1 MIDDTARSRAPWR
14 IAAGLALATAGGVG
28 ALALGNWLARL
39 GVGEPTSPLSGES
52 GLYAWTRGA
61 VRYTVKGRG
70 EPLVLLHGIYP
81 GASSFE
87 YRRVFDRL
95 AERYRVFALDLL
107 GFGQSERPAIDYT
120 PALYVELIEDFLQQ
134 VVGANDQPALVLA
147 SGLSAGYAILAAANR
162 PRQFSRL
169 ILIEP
174 GPLTDETRP
183 EVDVAQVARR
193 ALLRAP
199 LLGESLYN
207 LSVSRLGLR
216 WRLGSSAYSST
227 AAVSDDI
234 LDHYHTTAHQPGARF
249 ASADALSGALL
260 TPISD
265 AFASLTIPVLLI
277 WGRNDHSAPTS
288 LSRDYIERRPETEL
302 RLFPT
307 GSMPQEE
314 APDAFLREALL
325 WLRDKAQV

>member
-1 MIDDTARSRAPWR
+1 MIGDSARNSAPWR
-14 IAAGLALATAGGVG
+14 IAAGVALATAGGAG
-28 ALALGNWLARL
+28 ALALANWLAGL
-39 GVGEPTSPLSGES
+39 GVGEPTTPLNGEGS
-52 GLYAWTRGA
+52 LYAWTRGA

-70 EPLVLLHGIYP
+70 EPVVLLHGIYP

-87 YRRVFDRL
+87 YRRVFDHL

-134 VVGANDQPALVLA
+134 VVGATDQPALVIA

-169 ILIEP
+169 TLIEP

-183 EVDVAQVARR
+183 EVDVAQAARR
-193 ALLRAP
+193 ALLRSP

-216 WRLGSSAYSST
+216 MRLGSSVYSSA

-249 ASADALSGALL
+249 APADARSGALL
-260 TPISD
+260 TPIND
-265 AFASLTIPVLLI
+265 AFASLTVPTLLI
-277 WGRNDHSAPTS
+277 WGRNDRTAPAS
-288 LSRDYIERRPETEL
+288 LARDYLERRPETEL

-314 APDAFLREALL
+314 ASDAFLRELTL
-325 WLRDKAQV
+325 WLRGKARV